1 MLKLRSN
8 LVRLAHKTVF
18 GLNRTTNKFCDLK
31 GKVAIITGAA
41 KGMGKA
47 HALKLSEAG
56 AKIVLADIDVAG
68 CQLVADEIKKNRG
81 EAIVVKCDTS
91 KKAEIDNV
99 VAEAIK
105 KFGKI
110 DVLVNNAGIFPFEPF
125 LQMSEQNFEKV
136 IDINLKGYFLMAQAC
151 AKVMQKNQPNEKGH
165 RGSIVNIAS
174 IAAVVGFAGLAHY
187 CASKGGIVAMSKA
200 IALELAPVG
209 IRINTIDPGAIDTPG
224 ANTTKMTD
232 EQRKAMLAP
241 IPMKRQGNAEEIAT
255 AVLFLASDE
264 SSYMTGS
271 EMVVDGGWTVN

>member
-1 MLKLRSN
+1 VCVVFSIIIKKLN
-8 LVRLAHKTVF
+8 MF

-47 HALKLSEAG
+47 HALKFSGAG
-56 AKIVLADIDVAG
+56 AKVVLADIDVAG
-68 CQLVADEIKKNRG
+68 CQLVADEIKEMRG
-81 EAIVVKCDTS
+81 ESLVIKCDTS
-91 KKAEIDNV
+91 KKSEIDNV
-99 VAEAIK
+99 VSETLK

-110 DVLVNNAGIFPFEPF
+110 DILVNNAGIFPFEPF

-136 IDINLKGYFLMAQAC
+136 ININLKGYFLMAQAC
-151 AKVMQKNQPNEKGH
+151 AKAMQKNQPNEKGQ
-165 RGSIVNIAS
+165 RGSVVNIAS

-200 IALELAPVG
+200 IALELAPMG

-224 ANTTKMTD
+224 ASSTKMD
-232 EQRKAMLAP
+232 AKAMEAMLAP
-241 IPMKRQGNAEEIAT
+241 IPMKRQGNAEEIANV
-255 AVLFLASDE
+255 VLFLASDE

-271 EMVVDGGWTVN
+271 TMVVDGGWVAG